1 MQEESQ
7 IGIISKDQQSEKTKF
22 NISVSKVKKTGVML
36 KNATH

>member
-7 IGIISKDQQSEKTKF
+7 IGLISKDQQSEKTKF
-22 NISVSKVKKTGVML
+22 NISVSKGEKIRVML